1 MTRKHKRPAEEVHEE
16 QDSPLDL
23 QQLGSLFS
31 SQSIEG
37 PDDLPEMMTQMDD
50 GMQGSILAF
59 VETTSKL
66 ADQVLEKGA
75 DPRPTA
81 WELAKWANGPFCPR
95 DAKKQLCERM
105 TELLGTEI
113 DLPITLVGGLILTQE
128 RIIPIPEL
136 HEKFRTATDAGEKVS
151 WPLAPL
157 VTAWQNPVREVQP
170 NDRSKG
176 RVIPSRLGMA
186 NGTDNRMNRL
196 LFSPAAHTAPGS
208 DGEQYVMPGF
218 GRNDGY
224 DPSPAL
230 PLALYDLGAGPA
242 TSRGKGAPL
251 ALRVFVESVLS
262 VPMQERERG
271 QPVGLSVSL
280 RDFLAWLYPNRVPS
294 PAEYWPRLMMAVEAL
309 DSLDARI
316 PLYDPDTGRNEL
328 RRVVAI
334 GGIPTGPGALD
345 ESVRIIVDLPSGT
358 GNGPQVSD
366 NLRNWGVRSAPA
378 YRLLIN
384 LAFHWYNPGVTIAPV
399 GQGKAK
405 RWLQVNDPD
414 RYPEISDRALTSLAF
429 PSSAVNNRRVL
440 TQRAKEVVK
449 LLEQAGELRT
459 IGKKILPPLK
469 NVEKA

>member
-1 MTRKHKRPAEEVHEE
+1 MTRKKRENSKDAQPE
-16 QDSPLDL
+16 QDFPLGL
-23 QQLGSLFS
+23 KEFGGLFS

-37 PDDLPEMMTQMDD
+37 PDDLPEMMIQMDQE
-50 GMQGSILAF
+50 MQSSVLAF
-59 VETTSKL
+59 VDATTKA
-66 ADQVLEKGA
+66 ADQVLSHGTG
-75 DPRPTA
+75 PRPTA
-81 WELAKWANGPFCPR
+81 WELAKWTNGPLCPR
-95 DAKKQLCERM
+95 QAKQDMCDRM
-105 TELLGTEI
+105 SELLGI
-113 DLPITLVGGLILTQE
+113 RISLPITLVGGLVLCQDQLIS
-128 RIIPIPEL
+128 IPEL
-136 HEKFRTATDAGEKVS
+136 HEKFRTSTDAGEKVS

-157 VTAWQNPVREVQP
+157 VTTWQNPVREVQP
-170 NDRSKG
+170 NVRSKG
-176 RVIPSRLGMA
+176 RVIPGRLGMA
-186 NGTDNRMNRL
+186 TGTDNRLDRL

-224 DPSPAL
+224 EPSPAL

-262 VPMQERERG
+262 VPMHEREKG

-280 RDFLAWLYPNRVPS
+280 RDFLTWLYPNRVPS
-294 PAEYWPRLMMAVEAL
+294 PAEYWPRLMQAVEAL

-316 PLYDPDTGRNEL
+316 PLYDPSTGRNEL

-334 GGIPTGPGALD
+334 GGIPNGPGALD

-366 NLRNWGVRSAPA
+366 NLRSWGVRSAPA
-378 YRLLIN
+378 YRLLLN
-384 LAFHWYNPGVTIAPV
+384 LAFHWYNPGVTAAPV
-399 GQGKAK
+399 GQGKTK
-405 RWLQVNDPD
+405 RWVQVNDPE
-414 RYPEISDRALTSLAF
+414 RYPSISDRALTSLAF

-449 LLEQAGELRT
+449 SLEAAGELRV

-469 NVEKA
+469 KVENI